1 VAFTEEKKKSLLAK
15 RHGKGAD
22 FVRAVKEIVEIFDS
36 LKTEN
41 ENNNTSGLTK
51 NNVQQNP
58 EKFVNNSSSLDT
70 GGPEDCSDQVN
81 DNKMEDHLAFSM
93 DNSIISTP
101 GPSAIKIGRCVVN
114 SASAHDEPIEKLNLH
129 NELHSPLHASSWSK
143 KRQKEAHQKNSC
155 THGNN
160 ALPCSLKTSPCS
172 ELKTTEDADGLTDG
186 ANLPSVDLVSGDKQE
201 DSARHNCIADEPNT
215 CSISAGKDAALM
227 HSSEGICSQ
236 FGASECRSDEK
247 KSSIVTEKVQSTCTS
262 DLSQTGIR
270 DKELNLNETH
280 DHPTSTTL
288 TFKRKRRSASY
299 HAKDPVTFGVTDMD
313 SELQPKSNGNL
324 VDSPNSSNEINK
336 SDGDEHL
343 PLVKRARVRMERPL
357 LDSAAVDVPVDSHKR
372 SELTKHADQCY
383 TSGISV
389 HGKDHSA
396 DELLPIV
403 DASPEIDMSMP
414 SEDQIPCKNKEYHP
428 KVSALDVEAALPP
441 SKRLH
446 RALEAMS
453 ANVSETSTKLAEVSM
468 ETILNGCMVASSPNN
483 SADILV
489 KSPKSTK
496 AKSPEVSFTAQ
507 YFDTPA
513 AQEHIGLPD
522 ALNKEAVSTVSPVLE
537 NDVSDGL
544 PKGKVSEEAHMGRD
558 EVSQTAP
565 TDRDEACGKV
575 QMDNVSNPDLDTPA
589 AQHHIALSDM
599 LNKEAVS
606 IITPVSENDVSDAL
620 SKGKISEEAHMDID
634 KVSETAPMDRD
645 EASGKA
651 QTGND
656 NDLDLFVHSKI
667 DNNIDGKTHFCSLKS
682 EKSVFVSHD
691 QPSLVKATENDII
704 ESISGHNNG
713 FDKSIDDSP
722 EPKNIDG
729 TAEPTRQTNALIS
742 DTSGI
747 CNTEPCGETVLA
759 EQMVN
764 ICDKAIASS
773 LVSKVSCIHSDAS
786 TKTVQM

>member
-58 EKFVNNSSSLDT
+58 EKIVNNSSSLDT

-729 TAEPTRQTNALIS
+729 IAEPTRQTNALIS

>member
-1 VAFTEEKKKSLLAK
+1 M
-15 RHGKGAD
+15 
-22 FVRAVKEIVEIFDS
+22 
-36 LKTEN
+36 
-41 ENNNTSGLTK
+41 SGLTK

-58 EKFVNNSSSLDT
+58 ENIVNNSSSLDT
-70 GGPEDCSDQVN
+70 GGLEDCSDQVN
-81 DNKMEDHLAFSM
+81 GNKMEDHPAFSM
-93 DNSIISTP
+93 DNSMISTP

-114 SASAHDEPIEKLNLH
+114 SASAHGEPIEKLNLH
-129 NELHSPLHASSWSK
+129 NELKHSPLHASSWSK
-143 KRQKEAHQKNSC
+143 KRQKEAHQENSC

-160 ALPCSLKTSPCS
+160 TLPCSLKTSPCS
-172 ELKTTEDADGLTDG
+172 ELKTTEDDDGLTDG

-201 DSARHNCIADEPNT
+201 GSAHHNCIADEPNT
-215 CSISAGKDAALM
+215 CSISAGKDVALM
-227 HSSEGICSQ
+227 HLSEGICSQ
-236 FGASECRSDEK
+236 LGASECRSDEK
-247 KSSIVTEKVQSTCTS
+247 KSGIVMEKVQSACIS

-270 DKELNLNETH
+270 DKNLNLNETH

-288 TFKRKRRSASY
+288 TFKQKRRSASN

-313 SELQPKSNGNL
+313 SELQPKSNGKL

-357 LDSAAVDVPVDSHKR
+357 LDSAAVDVPFDSHKR
-372 SELTKHADQCY
+372 TELTKHADQCY

-396 DELLPIV
+396 DELLPII

-414 SEDQIPCKNKEYHP
+414 SEENQIPCKNKEYQP
-428 KVSALDVEAALPP
+428 KVLALDVEAALPP

-453 ANVSETSTKLAEVSM
+453 ANVSETSTKLSEVLM
-468 ETILNGCMVASSPNN
+468 ETILNGCMVASSLNN

-507 YFDTPA
+507 YFDTPT
-513 AQEHIGLPD
+513 AQENISLPD

-544 PKGKVSEEAHMGRD
+544 PKGKVSEEAHTGGVSEEAHMDRD
-558 EVSQTAP
+558 KISQTAP

-575 QMDNVSNPDLDTPA
+575 QMDNVSNPDLHTPA
-589 AQHHIALSDM
+589 AQQHIALSDM
-599 LNKEAVS
+599 LNKETVS
-606 IITPVSENDVSDAL
+606 IISPVSENDVSDAP

-651 QTGND
+651 QTGNG

-691 QPSLVKATENDII
+691 QPSLAKATENDII
-704 ESISGHNNG
+704 ESISGPSNG
-713 FDKSIDDSP
+713 FDKSIDGSP

-729 TAEPTRQTNALIS
+729 TAEPTRQTYALIS

-747 CNTEPCGETVLA
+747 CNPEPCGETVLA

-764 ICDKAIASS
+764 ICDRARASS
-773 LVSKVSCIHSDAS
+773 LVSKVSCINSDAS